1 MITKEFKSE
10 LEMALEAKGVKHMP
24 SVVFALELIDDWPSD
39 IITLKQ
45 LRQLARDKRDEEVL
59 KALFTKAL
67 SKKRKEV
74 SW

>member
-1 MITKEFKSE
+1 MMTKEFKSE
-10 LEMALEAKGVKHMP
+10 IEMAFLLLKP
-24 SVVFALELIDDWPSD
+24 SVVFALELNDDWPSD

-67 SKKRKEV
+67 SKKERR
-74 SW
+74 